1 MSLWPRRSSSIS
13 MKAPSSS
20 GSGNSSTAK
29 RMASAAWSKRRYLI
43 LLTIFRLREGNNSA
57 GASKSNLFIPL
68 SNDLARAECMKL
80 IILCGHGEAFLPG
93 VSRGKSV
100 YGQDA
105 AYRRRF
111 PAKRSKSST
120 FRPIKGKNYA
130 TPVPPERARGR
141 QSAAMGVGMLL
152 PNTANTQ
159 EIFHFVMIKPSHY
172 DDDGYPIQ
180 WLGDP
185 VQYAGMSQCLGGGR
199 QAPARAGT
207 ARRYPA
213 APLRRNQPA
222 G

>member
-57 GASKSNLFIPL
+57 GASKSNLSMPL

-80 IILCGHGEAFLPG
+80 MVLCGHGEAFLPG

-120 FRPIKGKNYA
+120 FWPIQGQELRNA
-130 TPVPPERARGR
+130 GAAGTGARAPERCHGSGNASSEYSEYAGNFPFRDDQAVALR
-141 QSAAMGVGMLL
+141 RRRLSDPVAA
-152 PNTANTQ
+152 
-159 EIFHFVMIKPSHY
+159 
-172 DDDGYPIQ
+172 
-180 WLGDP
+180 LGDP

-199 QAPARAGT
+199 QAPAGAGT
-207 ARRYPA
+207 GHRYPA
-213 APLRRNQPA
+213 AHFR
-222 G
+222 